1 MTNPRSLFLALCGT
15 AVLVACGD
23 SSGPD
28 NPPVDCAGVSPTS
41 LAVGEHV
48 IIDGAVVPCV
58 QLPAAGAEGAE
69 HLYVALS
76 GQGQETD
83 DGVTAAFSLAG
94 SSPAAAAARSHA
106 PISSRVQARAGSAAK
121 FHAKLRARERE
132 LVTRYGGAPVAA
144 SRLQPAAVI
153 PPVAGS
159 QRTFSVCATT
169 DCDDFVQVSAT
180 AQVVGQRVAI
190 YLDDNAPAE
199 GYTAADL
206 QHVGELF
213 DSHLYPIDTTSYGRE
228 PDLDANDVVIVLLSS
243 RINQLVPNC
252 NEVGSIVA
260 GYFFGLDLLA
270 TLPNSNAGEIFYGLV
285 PDPDNP
291 SCTISRDF
299 AVETLPGVFIH
310 EFSHMIGFNQRVLVR
325 GASATEQTWLDEG
338 LAQFAEELGGRLVP
352 DTECQPLFDNCESQ
366 FISGDIAN
374 GYLYLDDPEA
384 AFLVEPDTSGGD
396 LPERGANWLF
406 VRWLAD
412 HYAATQPTGVE
423 VTRALVQTTLRGS
436 ANVEHV
442 TGEPFD
448 ELVARWQLANYLE
461 DLPGFV
467 PSDERLQYT
476 SWAFRDVY
484 GASFQDGIFLKPY
497 PLTPDS
503 TLTGTYSHAGV
514 LRGGSGKHLRII
526 QPASAGPVLLR
537 LTRSDGSS
545 RLPDDAE
552 PRIALIRIR

>member
-1 MTNPRSLFLALCGT
+1 L
-15 AVLVACGD
+15 D
-23 SSGPD
+23 S
-28 NPPVDCAGVSPTS
+28 N
-41 LAVGEHV
+41 E
-48 IIDGAVVPCV
+48 
-58 QLPAAGAEGAE
+58 
-69 HLYVALS
+69 
-76 GQGQETD
+76 
-83 DGVTAAFSLAG
+83 
-94 SSPAAAAARSHA
+94 
-106 PISSRVQARAGSAAK
+106 
-121 FHAKLRARERE
+121 
-132 LVTRYGGAPVAA
+132 
-144 SRLQPAAVI
+144 
-153 PPVAGS
+153 
-159 QRTFSVCATT
+159 
-169 DCDDFVQVSAT
+169 
-180 AQVVGQRVAI
+180 
-190 YLDDNAPAE
+190 
-199 GYTAADL
+199 
-206 QHVGELF
+206 
-213 DSHLYPIDTTSYGRE
+213 
-228 PDLDANDVVIVLLSS
+228 VVIVLLSP

-252 NEVGSIVA
+252 NAVGSIVA

-285 PDPDNP
+285 PDPGNA

-352 DTECQPLFDNCESQ
+352 DAECQPLFDTCESQ
-366 FISGDIAN
+366 FIAGDIAN
-374 GYLYLDDPEA
+374 AYLYLEDPEA

-423 VTRALVQTTLRGS
+423 ITRGLVQTTLRGS
-436 ANVEHV
+436 ANVENV

-448 ELVARWQLANYLE
+448 ELVARWQLTNYLE
-461 DLPGFV
+461 DLPGFT
-467 PSDERLQYT
+467 PSDETLQYS
-476 SWAFRDVY
+476 SWSFRDVY
-484 GASFQDGIFLKPY
+484 QSGFEDGVFLRSY
-497 PLTPDS
+497 PLMPDS
-503 TLTGTYSHAGV
+503 TLTGTYSHTGT

-545 RLPDDAE
+545 SLSDEAD